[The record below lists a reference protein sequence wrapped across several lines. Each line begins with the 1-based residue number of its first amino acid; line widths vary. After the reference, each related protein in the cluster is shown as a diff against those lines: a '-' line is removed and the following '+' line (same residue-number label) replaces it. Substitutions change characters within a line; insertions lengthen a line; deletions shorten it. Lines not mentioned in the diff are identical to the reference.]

1 MNAEQNG
8 LKGMERSKMTWDEV
22 TWKWMLITLMNKWEI
37 NATRV
42 KEYIWN
48 IESSFLSS
56 NVSCVFYNQRYW

>member
-56 NVSCVFYNQRYW
+56 NVSCVLYNQRYW

>member
-56 NVSCVFYNQRYW
+56 NVSYVFCNQRYW